1 MLALGSVSPILFA
14 LLQGWRPART
24 RPAFFNWCALLW
36 KGGGSALGCAVAHK
50 LVRLKLWQ
58 TSLNV
63 RNLWSKDLSSML
75 RTNSSDVWRGGW
87 KRQRGE
93 GTPLRVSLPAAV
105 CLCSPG
111 FTFLCAALRPLLLRL
126 SAAGGHR
133 PALSRFSGVPSRVSG
148 EPDSR
153 ERLTPF
159 TDKVPSGHRGR
170 WLSDSFAAKRAA
182 RCGVRPLRW
191 SVPQVERT
199 TSRERWALS
208 APRRGLP
215 AGSGGPGPEEPLLRW
230 AHLWVQLRHHVSC
243 VYSHT
248 SCFLLHIITRL
259 GQSLVSAI
267 IYKCVWH
274 RRGARKPVVISI
286 I

>member
-36 KGGGSALGCAVAHK
+36 KGGGSALGCAVAQK

-75 RTNSSDVWRGGW
+75 RANSSDVWRGGW

-93 GTPLRVSLPAAV
+93 GTPLRISLPVAV

-133 PALSRFSGVPSRVSG
+133 PALSRFSGVPSCVSG

-248 SCFLLHIITRL
+248 SCFLLHVITRL
-259 GQSLVSAI
+259 GQSLGFCHYLQMCLA
-267 IYKCVWH
+267 
-274 RRGARKPVVISI
+274 
-286 I
+286 